1 MRDPGRM
8 RVLVVDDHEVVHWGL
23 RALLSAAPWVERCLT
38 AAGVEEALQLTGRY
52 EPHVAV
58 IDLFLGD
65 ESGAE
70 LCEELVRSSPKTR
83 VLLISGAGTISA
95 HAARAA
101 GASGF
106 VSKESGA
113 REVMRAIRLVG
124 QGKTSFEVRTVEP
137 PPSRLSARER
147 EVLAEMAGGATNR
160 EIAAHLYL
168 SPNTVKDH
176 TRALYRKLGARNRT
190 EAVQRAQRLGLLS

>member
-1 MRDPGRM
+1 MRDPSQM
-8 RVLVVDDHEVVHWGL
+8 RILVVDDHEVVHWGL
-23 RALLSAAPWVERCLT
+23 RALLGSQPWVGRCLT
-38 AAGVEEALQLTGRY
+38 AAGSDQALELARRY

-58 IDLFLGD
+58 IDLFLGS

-70 LCEELVRSSPKTR
+70 LGEEIARASPTTR
-83 VLLISGAGTISA
+83 VLLISGAGTISP

-113 REVMRAIRLVG
+113 REVMKAIRRVG
-124 QGKTSFEVRTVEP
+124 QGQTVFEAQPREQP
-137 PPSRLSARER
+137 AGLSSRER

-160 EIAAHLYL
+160 EIAAHLYM

-190 EAVQRAQRLGLLS
+190 EAVQRAQRLGLLA